1 MSAWSEV
8 DDTECPIARS
18 QSLVGERWTILVI
31 RELFMG
37 VSRFDGIQAQT
48 GATPQMLAARLKKL
62 EEAGLIERRPY
73 STRPLRYE
81 YALTEMGL
89 DFYPVILALR
99 AWGEKW
105 CKPRGKKLAVRYTH
119 IPCGK
124 DLGLGTVCR
133 SCGAEL
139 KRSDLAAKL
148 APAYASER
156 EQRAEQAKS
165 S

>member
-18 QSLVGERWTILVI
+18 QSLVGERWTVLVI
-31 RELFMG
+31 RELFTG
-37 VSRFDGIQAQT
+37 VSRFDDIQTQT
-48 GATPQMLAARLKKL
+48 EATPQMLAARLKKL

-89 DFYPVILALR
+89 DFYPVMLALR

-105 CKPRGKKLAVRYTH
+105 CKPRGKKVAVRYTH
-119 IPCGK
+119 VPCGK
-124 DLGLGTVCR
+124 DPGLGTVCR
-133 SCGAEL
+133 SCGVEL
-139 KRSDLAAKL
+139 KRTDLAVKP
-148 APAYASER
+148 APPYATER
-156 EQRAEQAKS
+156 QKRAAQAKGL
-165 S
+165 